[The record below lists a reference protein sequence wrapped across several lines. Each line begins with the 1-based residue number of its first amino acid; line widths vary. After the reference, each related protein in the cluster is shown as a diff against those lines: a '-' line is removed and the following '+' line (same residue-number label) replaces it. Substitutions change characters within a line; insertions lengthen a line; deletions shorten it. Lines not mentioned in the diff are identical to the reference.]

1 MPPHSYKF
9 MKYSIYAPSFNVNI
23 NVLKTSNVDSPMK
36 SLGDHDDR
44 KIDEVTSNILIL
56 SMKFACLLI
65 SSDDNSI

>member
-1 MPPHSYKF
+1 
-9 MKYSIYAPSFNVNI
+9 
-23 NVLKTSNVDSPMK
+23 MK